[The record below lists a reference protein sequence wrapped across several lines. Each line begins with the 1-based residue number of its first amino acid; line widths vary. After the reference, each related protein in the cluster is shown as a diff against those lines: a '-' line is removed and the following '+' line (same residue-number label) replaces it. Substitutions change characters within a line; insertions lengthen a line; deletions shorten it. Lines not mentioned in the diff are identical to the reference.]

1 MKKVLCILLSVT
13 IVFSMSTSA
22 FADEIEDNSFCIE
35 DYISY
40 TIDFSSINTDMRSVN
55 DNTVDEALS
64 YVKSLNLSDICY
76 SYIEEACLN
85 ERQGYKE
92 DDVILESYTVL
103 VPKVRTKHLYGTY
116 LGSNYYYEYTSMAN
130 MRRETKGVEK
140 GKANESKWNSWILG
154 AMDLVIAFRSIKW
167 GVPYSIIRT
176 VTGIS
181 SISDVHYGSYNQ
193 YVEQFTNTVTRT
205 IFKEKNSASLDACY
219 QDQTS
224 SLRVKL
230 YFCPVGI
237 DETSYYIEIDTVYDG
252 TVQANDLTKNEILQL
267 ANSYSNHGGEI
278 IYKVSQHRVK
288 EMW

>member
-1 MKKVLCILLSVT
+1 
-13 IVFSMSTSA
+13 
-22 FADEIEDNSFCIE
+22 
-35 DYISY
+35 
-40 TIDFSSINTDMRSVN
+40 MRSVN

-64 YVKSLNLSDICY
+64 YVKSLNLSDIGY

-85 ERQGYKE
+85 ELQGYKE

-237 DETSYYIEIDTVYDG
+237 DETSDYIEIDTVYDG